1 MDGILDELINMGKE
15 KDPGKEPE
23 KEEEKKDGDKLPKTQ
38 YSYGEEFMQ
47 KYSK

>member
-15 KDPGKEPE
+15 KDPE
-23 KEEEKKDGDKLPKTQ
+23 KDPEKKDGDKLPKTQ

>member
-15 KDPGKEPE
+15 KDP
-23 KEEEKKDGDKLPKTQ
+23 EKKDGDKLPKTQ